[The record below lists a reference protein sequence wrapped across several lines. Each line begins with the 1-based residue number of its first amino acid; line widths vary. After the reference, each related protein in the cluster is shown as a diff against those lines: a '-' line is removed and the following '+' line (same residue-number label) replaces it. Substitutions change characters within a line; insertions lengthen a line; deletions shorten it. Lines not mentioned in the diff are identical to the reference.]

1 MALPERS
8 AQYRLVNLRSQSVVS
23 PSSFTGRATGLRRR
37 KPGSQAL
44 IVRLLALLCLKIQ
57 KKRYWRLFPLNSNPS
72 IVDLFCGCG
81 GFGLGAELAGFRTIA
96 AVDIEPNL
104 QSSYRLNFPST
115 KVVEGDIS
123 QIDND
128 CWRDIIGRN
137 RPDGVI
143 GGPPCQGFSRM
154 GKRDQDDARNQLIF
168 EFYRQVNILQP
179 KFFVMENVEGIF
191 DPYGAEILSS
201 ALKTLKAP
209 YEILGPFLVDAAD
222 FGAATRRRRAIVVG
236 YLPDEVARLNLELF
250 THSCTSERT
259 TIRDAISDLPGPIQS
274 SKSGGQ
280 FGLAKLPEH
289 TGELSSYAR
298 SARELP
304 VDGMGWDKAIK
315 WMQEGHVTG
324 FFSTKHT
331 PVVRQ
336 RFESVEQGK
345 VDPISKYPRLKWDG
359 ISPTLRAGTGSDRGS
374 FQAVRPIHPDNP
386 RVITV
391 REAARIQGFPDWFV
405 FHPTK
410 WHSFRMIGNSVS
422 PVVSK
427 HILSK
432 ILSAMSLKIAA

>member
-1 MALPERS
+1 MNS
-8 AQYRLVNLRSQSVVS
+8 A
-23 PSSFTGRATGLRRR
+23 
-37 KPGSQAL
+37 
-44 IVRLLALLCLKIQ
+44 
-57 KKRYWRLFPLNSNPS
+57 PS

-81 GFGLGAELAGFRTIA
+81 GFGLGAELAGFKTVA
-96 AVDIEPNL
+96 AIDIEPNL
-104 QSSYRLNFPST
+104 QSSYRLNFPNT

-128 CWRDIIGRN
+128 CWRDIIGSN

-154 GKRDQDDARNQLIF
+154 GKRDQSDKRNQLIY
-168 EFYRQVNILQP
+168 EFYRQVNILRP

-209 YEILGPFLVDAAD
+209 YKILGPFLVDAAD
-222 FGAATRRRRAIVVG
+222 FGAATRRRRAIVIG
-236 YLPDEVARLNLELF
+236 YLPDEIATLNQDLF
-250 THSCTSERT
+250 THPYSSDRT
-259 TIRDAISDLPGPIQS
+259 TIKDAISDLPGPIETGKLS
-274 SKSGGQ
+274 EQ
-280 FGLAKLPEH
+280 FGLARLSA
-289 TGELSSYAR
+289 GGAELSSYAR
-298 SARELP
+298 RARSLP
-304 VDGMGWDKAIK
+304 KNGMGWNKAIE
-315 WMQEGHVTG
+315 WMQDGRVTG
-324 FFSTKHT
+324 FFSTQHT

-336 RFESVEQGK
+336 RFENVEPGK
-345 VDPISKYPRLKWDG
+345 VDSISKYPRLKWDG

-374 FQAVRPIHPDNP
+374 FQAVRPIHPDDP

-422 PVVSK
+422 PVVST

>member
-1 MALPERS
+1 
-8 AQYRLVNLRSQSVVS
+8 
-23 PSSFTGRATGLRRR
+23 
-37 KPGSQAL
+37 L
-44 IVRLLALLCLKIQ
+44 I
-57 KKRYWRLFPLNSNPS
+57 STPS

-96 AVDIEPNL
+96 AIDIEPNL
-104 QSSYRLNFPST
+104 QSSYRLNFPGT

-123 QIDND
+123 QIDKD
-128 CWRDIIGRN
+128 CWRDIIGSN

-154 GKRDQDDARNQLIF
+154 GKRDQSDKRNQLIF

-179 KFFVMENVEGIF
+179 KFFVMENVEGIL
-191 DPYGAEILSS
+191 DSYGTEILSS
-201 ALKTLKAP
+201 ALETLIEP

-222 FGAATRRRRAIVVG
+222 FGAATRRRRAIVIG
-236 YLPDEVARLNLELF
+236 YLPDEIATLSQDLF
-250 THSCTSERT
+250 TQPHSSQRS
-259 TIRDAISDLPGPIQS
+259 TIRDAIFDLPDPIET
-274 SKSGGQ
+274 SKSSGQ
-280 FGLAKLPEH
+280 FGLAKLPE
-289 TGELSSYAR
+289 GGAELSSYAR
-298 SARELP
+298 RARSLP
-304 VDGMGWDKAIK
+304 KDGMGWDKAIE
-315 WMQEGHVTG
+315 WMKEGLVTG
-324 FFSTKHT
+324 FFSTQHT

-336 RFESVEQGK
+336 RFGNVEQGK
-345 VDPISKYPRLKWDG
+345 VDSISKYPRLKWDG

-374 FQAVRPIHPDNP
+374 FQAVRPIHPDVP

-422 PVVSK
+422 PVVST

-432 ILSAMSLKIAA
+432 LFSAMNLRIAA